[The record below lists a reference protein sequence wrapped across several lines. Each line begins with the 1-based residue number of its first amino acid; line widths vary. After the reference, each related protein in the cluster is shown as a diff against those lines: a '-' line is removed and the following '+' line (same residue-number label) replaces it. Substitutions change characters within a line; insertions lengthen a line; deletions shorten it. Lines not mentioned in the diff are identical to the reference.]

1 MSTESTDTDPTQPGR
16 PIRVLL
22 ADDQPLLLRALATIL
37 GAEDDIEVVATAS
50 DGLEAIEVVSAL
62 RIDVAVLDI
71 RMPRLDGIRAAEHL
85 RERSQRP
92 GIVMLTTFDDDEL
105 VRAALEAGADAFLLK
120 DSEPDE
126 LAAAVRLVHAGQSV
140 LSAGIT
146 GHVVRAF
153 REAVAGGAVELAP
166 EVRQGLALVTARELE
181 VLRTLADGASN
192 GEIALRLHIGD
203 ETVKTHV
210 SNLLGKLHARD
221 RVALVVLAHR
231 TGIASA

>member
-1 MSTESTDTDPTQPGR
+1 MSRESTDTDPTQPGR

-126 LAAAVRLVHAGQSV
+126 LAAAVRLVHDGQSV

-192 GEIALRLHIGD
+192 GEIALRLHIGE